1 MAFINFNGKILDEQ
15 TPILTAD
22 NRGLK
27 FGDGLFETFKFKNGN
42 LILIDEHLARL
53 WQGMKLLQF
62 EIPKLFN
69 PDLLEEQIL
78 QLIKKNQYN
87 NARIRLTIIRG
98 SGGLYDA
105 LHHNPQFIIQT
116 WPLPENNGKLN
127 ENGLHCCIYRDS
139 FKVTDLFSNCKH
151 NNFMVYAMGALYA
164 KKMKCNDALIL
175 NQNKNIS
182 DSTIANLFLIKNDV
196 IYTPSLSEGPVAGIM
211 RDFVMKELRK
221 AGYEVKEEIITEQ
234 MLIEADEVFLTN
246 SMYNIRWIAE
256 IENKSYQNKKILEI
270 FYQLAKT
277 NPSVFC

>member
-15 TPILTAD
+15 TPIISAD

-53 WQGMKLLQF
+53 WQGMKLMQF

-69 PDLLEEQIL
+69 PDILEEQTL

-87 NARIRLTIIRG
+87 DARIRLTIIRG

-105 LHHNPQFIIQT
+105 LNHSPHYIIQA

-127 ENGLHCCIYRDS
+127 ENGLYCCIYHDS
-139 FKVTDLFSNCKH
+139 FKVIDCFSNCKH

-175 NQNKNIS
+175 NQNKNLS
-182 DSTIANLFLIKNDV
+182 DSTIANLFLIKDDV

-211 RDFVMKELRK
+211 RDFVIKELIK
-221 AGYEVKEEIITEQ
+221 ADFQIKESIITEE
-234 MLIEADEVFLTN
+234 MLMDADEVFLTN
-246 SMYNIRWIAE
+246 SIYNIRWVAE

-270 FYQLAKT
+270 FHQLSKT